1 MIDTSTDGGTAE
13 ALNSPFLLLPFRPDS
28 DPSSARSFITN
39 FFKHNAE
46 GSHQY
51 RGQGLQQE
59 LRLAE
64 PVALCSIMK
73 WCWSRMPRGVV
84 TWQVYEGFKIGEQE
98 SHKARNA
105 FHTFVPMT
113 AGSEARTNI
122 IYDFFDLLAAVAA
135 HGKMNGLGG
144 RKLSRLAGW
153 WAFAHFDDGNGFEGG
168 YKQWLLAADA
178 SSHLFFAYL
187 RSLSP
192 EADPSMS
199 VIERIPRSLQALLA
213 QTEYP
218 PAAPALL
225 QRTTPR
231 VVMLVDSV
239 SPTPFALLRR
249 AKHFEY
255 GEDDRVLREL
265 SEFEDPVDALTDEC
279 KRVLVAISS
288 VNTKTAL
295 SRQGNLQTDESWS
308 TFQSLGFSDM
318 TGNTAKEQQ
327 DSTLNGSPKQS
338 GQGLRSA
345 PRSRA
350 TDDHGRPTTPSWAD
364 FLSSGFPEDESPNS
378 PPPTLLLPPDKQLP
392 PIGSR
397 TQTPNTPQNGI
408 DENLA
413 PGELAAVT
421 SVELDDAFWWV
432 WMTSLA
438 SEEHNDNKA
447 VFGRCAL
454 IETTIMNGKWLIM
467 EEQIKGASPE
477 PAENVQFVEKK
488 SRFGFTKR
496 GRLGRKRSVV
506 KKPSPPPQEAAD
518 RSTSDDTTSKA
529 SLGADQHAKIK
540 AAAAELASR
549 ETMADTEGATRRGR
563 HEDAYSTKTNSV
575 LTMGMKNEADPAMK
589 WAHAYDKDAIRKQYL
604 GDNFAGRGMSR
615 GLLASKTSSMVS
627 RGDASSV
634 GPLSPMSQPAVSAHP
649 KEPAQERDLPA
660 LPSQEAQA
668 AEGMPDVPPKNEPQS
683 PLPAPLPPQAPEVQL
698 YGAEEEGAQH
708 QAEEQPLPETTAAAE
723 ATNPLDKETAPEE
736 IPSSPRGNKVER
748 KPVPVPR
755 TNNIQ
760 DHPAF
765 RQQSVD
771 ETPVS
776 PTTTHTPAAIAAQH
790 AMSSSPESQKPHLK
804 PKKATGGG
812 GFKKLFGRK
821 KENSKRNS
829 FDMGAHGNSS
839 LSPPSDGSLGRRLS
853 IMRKKTDKFQSQHQ
867 AAAGVPAQPAPETL
881 AGPSEP
887 VAPSSPPDYEPTASR
902 VESQDREDAEHAFSR
917 FDQGP
922 MPAMPAAAP
931 RDSTDD
937 GGSLAEDEAEDA
949 PSRAQF
955 NTSTAARIAPQQ
967 PQKQSYRQDTAD
979 ASPEFATPMER
990 GDPITNDADSES
1002 SIDPPQVAAGGA
1014 PGRPSQDRWAQI
1026 RENAAKRAARASEE
1040 QSMQSRP
1047 SASQRTEDGETSGE
1061 ESEYLHHLIVRNQV
1075 WREDADVCS
1084 AAIESRV
1091 ARIKARVAEL
1101 TGAPEGPASGR

>member
-1 MIDTSTDGGTAE
+1 MDTNEGTAD
-13 ALNSPFLLLPFRPDS
+13 ALSSPLLLLPFRPDS

-39 FFKHNAE
+39 FYKHNAE

-64 PVALCSIMK
+64 PIALCSIMK
-73 WCWSRMPRGVV
+73 WCWSRMPGGVV
-84 TWQVYEGFKIGEQE
+84 TWPVYEGLKIGEKE
-98 SHKARNA
+98 SHEARNA
-105 FHTFVPMT
+105 FQTFVPMT
-113 AGSEARTNI
+113 ADSEARTNI

-153 WAFAHFDDGNGFEGG
+153 WAFAHEDDGNGFEGG
-168 YKQWLLAADA
+168 YKQWSQAADA

-192 EADPSMS
+192 EADPSKS
-199 VIERIPRSLQALLA
+199 VISRIPRSLQALLA

-218 PAAPALL
+218 PETPALL

-255 GEDDRVLREL
+255 GNNDHVLKQF
-265 SEFEDPVDALTDEC
+265 SEFEDPVNALTDEC
-279 KRVLVAISS
+279 KRVLMAVSS

-295 SRQGNLQTDESWS
+295 SRQGNFQTDESWS

-318 TGNTAKEQQ
+318 TENTKKDQQ
-327 DSTLNGSPKQS
+327 NGMINGSPKTS

-364 FLSSGFPEDESPNS
+364 FLSQGFAEDEMPNK
-378 PPPTLLLPPDKQLP
+378 PPALLLPFDKQLP

-397 TQTPNTPQNGI
+397 TQTPDTLHNRDNE
-408 DENLA
+408 DLA

-438 SEEHNDNKA
+438 SEEHNDRKG

-488 SRFGFTKR
+488 SRFAFTKR
-496 GRLGRKRSVV
+496 GRLGRKRSIE
-506 KKPSPPPQEAAD
+506 KKPQPQPHGAREQNAPGMQ
-518 RSTSDDTTSKA
+518 SKV
-529 SLGADQHAKIK
+529 SLGAEQHAKIK
-540 AAAAELASR
+540 AAAAELASK
-549 ETMADTEGATRRGR
+549 ESVPDTDAATRRGR
-563 HEDAYSTKTNSV
+563 YEDACSTKTNSV

-589 WAHAYDKDAIRKQYL
+589 WAHAYDKDTIRKQYL
-604 GDNFAGRGMSR
+604 GDNFAGRGMNR
-615 GLLASKTSSMVS
+615 DLLTSKASSMVS
-627 RGDASSV
+627 KGDASSV
-634 GPLSPMSQPAVSAHP
+634 GPMAPPSQSAVSTHS
-649 KEPAQERDLPA
+649 KEPAYERELPA
-660 LPSQEAQA
+660 LPQEEQASQNASSATQ
-668 AEGMPDVPPKNEPQS
+668 DKEPQS
-683 PLPAPLPPQAPEVQL
+683 PLPAPLPPKAPEVQVKS
-698 YGAEEEGAQH
+698 ADEMEKQH
-708 QAEEQPLPETTAAAE
+708 QAEETALPKSTTANE
-723 ATNPLDKETAPEE
+723 VMNPLEKEIVVEQPPAP
-736 IPSSPRGNKVER
+736 STGNKVER
-748 KPVPVPR
+748 KPVPR
-755 TNNIQ
+755 TSNLQN
-760 DHPAF
+760 HPAY

-776 PTTTHTPAAIAAQH
+776 PTDTQAPAAVAAQR
-790 AMSSSPESQKPHLK
+790 AAEPRTSSSPESQKQPQHLK
-804 PKKATGGG
+804 KGGGGG

-821 KENSKRNS
+821 KDNSKRNS
-829 FDMGAHGNSS
+829 FDVGAQNNSA
-839 LSPPSDGSLGRRLS
+839 LAPPSDSNLGRRLS
-853 IMRKKTDKFQSQHQ
+853 MMRKKTDKSQTSQ
-867 AAAGVPAQPAPETL
+867 PAASPMSPQPAPETIDL
-881 AGPSEP
+881 LSEP
-887 VAPSSPPDYEPTASR
+887 ASPSTPAKQDHQPLSR
-902 VESQDREDAEHAFSR
+902 VDTQDKEDADHAFSR

-922 MPAMPAAAP
+922 IQDTPGAAP
-931 RDSTDD
+931 RDSTDA
-937 GGSLAEDEAEDA
+937 GSSLAEDEEDER
-949 PSRAQF
+949 PSKPLY
-955 NTSTAARIAPQQ
+955 NTLAATRLDPRGQQ
-967 PQKQSYRQDTAD
+967 QQAYRNDH
-979 ASPEFATPMER
+979 SPGFTTPMER
-990 GDPITNDADSES
+990 GSPVTNDAESEAS
-1002 SIDPPQVAAGGA
+1002 MEPPAVKTGG
-1014 PGRPSQDRWAQI
+1014 PTGKPSQDRWQQI

-1061 ESEYLHHLIVRNQV
+1061 ES
-1075 WREDADVCS
+1075 
-1084 AAIESRV
+1084 
-1091 ARIKARVAEL
+1091 KL
-1101 TGAPEGPASGR
+1101 TTFQLERSVL